1 MSLKVL
7 NLSAALLSLSFLAP
21 VFGSE
26 ALRDVGVK
34 KYAAY
39 KAHMINF
46 RRFEYFNSFP
56 QTRDLDIYCDSA
68 KSALRILVAYGNYLE
83 EAMPGVD
90 FKNDMKQL
98 LAVEKRC

>member
-1 MSLKVL
+1 MGIKVL
-7 NLSAALLSLSFLAP
+7 NLSVALLFLSFLAP

-26 ALRDVGVK
+26 ALRNIGAK
-34 KYAAY
+34 KYATY

-56 QTRDLDIYCDSA
+56 QTRNLDIYCDSA
-68 KSALRILVAYGNYLE
+68 KSALEILVAYGNYLE

-98 LAVEKRC
+98 VAVEKRC